1 MGAGSRRQ
9 RPRWLGLR
17 AVPGY
22 CRTLTKK
29 AGAKPTIRGSDSG
42 EAHPL
47 LRRRPV
53 GITNC
58 FDELIQFGYG
68 FDSITR
74 SPRIW
79 PALLAHDRPVA
90 RMNGTAHAGVRICAS
105 SRGPSSDE
113 GDRSPGVGEN
123 SCRLRQMFENN
134 WMDALK
140 RIASRLDSRSRVYA
154 TATTAVLRGRFSRV
168 WVPRPGCGR
177 RRSVQPE
184 TGTRGMAPHKPRP
197 GRWCGLSP
205 ELLA

>member
-22 CRTLTKK
+22 CGTLTKK

-90 RMNGTAHAGVRICAS
+90 RMNGTAHARVRICAS

-134 WMDALK
+134 WMDALAN
-140 RIASRLDSRSRVYA
+140 RIALTLEVGSTRRP
-154 TATTAVLRGRFSRV
+154 TTAMLRCRFRASKCPSR
-168 WVPRPGCGR
+168 PS
-177 RRSVQPE
+177 SVAPSAPD
-184 TGTRGMAPHKPRP
+184 TRCMA
-197 GRWCGLSP
+197 S
-205 ELLA
+205 